1 MAVTRIKNNQ
11 ITDATIIASQKIAAG
26 TIVDTLF
33 DSNLNIASNITVT
46 GNFTVIGT
54 TSTVQSVNTLVND
67 PLVVFNNG
75 TGATNTYDIGMV
87 VNRYLNPKNAAWIW
101 REANVG
107 FAGILTS
114 ETGSTTGS
122 INNFTYANLIIGN
135 TIIDAYTVDSVSAS
149 TGAHQV
155 RGGSAVSA
163 NLVVGGTGTSFGVAG
178 GPVRFDGNTPIV
190 QVSQGTTTRYG
201 FMVVDTNSGTGAH
214 TIRVSPTGTNIGT
227 IGGTVTTSDGSSG
240 GNDIFIQP
248 GRLKSLWLN
257 GSNAAIMADNNL
269 NSTSPNVGAIVVTGS
284 GGVGI
289 GGNLNVG
296 TSIGAEMFGTLA
308 HIVIQSARSN
318 DIAIGKNT
326 LKSGLSANVTVLGT
340 MVGTTSVGV
349 NSTVVGAAAGPAAIP
364 ARATYLGKSAG
375 NLATGSDSVYVGYNS
390 GSLVTSG
397 QYNVILGNHD
407 GNLIATLSN
416 QVIIA
421 DGAGAPR
428 IRIDASG
435 NTYIVSSVDSTSSNI
450 GAFVVQGGVGIGANL
465 NVGGPVAISS
475 KRAVLEATQTSILF
489 AGNTATTYLSTD
501 SVLVGQKIGS
511 GTNFGAKTTI
521 IGSEAAATN
530 TNGSEITL
538 YGYRA
543 GYTGAGQNTTAIGSQ
558 AGLLLQSGALQNQ
571 FFGYLA
577 GSAITTGDYNVVLG
591 ANTGSTIATL
601 NNYVI
606 ISDGQGNEKI
616 RATDTGS
623 VYLPANITST
633 SYSTGTLV
641 VEGGI
646 ASSGLDN
653 NFRGN
658 LTIGGN
664 LWVLGGTTAIQSNVT
679 VIEDSTI
686 QLHTFGDG
694 RVLNFNDNKDIGVLS
709 RYYLSSGAGGDR
721 LAYFGWQNSTSN
733 FVYIDAASEST
744 ANVISGTYGN
754 VQFGSLWLSNTTV
767 SGSETSGALV
777 VKGGIGAGQLSY
789 INSIVLS
796 GASKTVLS
804 ATGSDAIVT
813 LSPVNNGY
821 VTISSLGARSTADNF
836 AVGVTTP
843 QVGFFTDIAVSSG
856 TTPQG
861 RNSTFSGNGFVSIR
875 PTGNVVI
882 YPSAGSVDTAP
893 GNMDNLYIGNTTPR
907 QASFTAATIGQDL
920 KMSAFTANSALFIS
934 PTSGNLSVD
943 QNNENF
949 NFQRATGNTFSGV
962 SFSVGTGGDT
972 QTGTDTFNIRYQGDS
987 YTPQSVIAANT
998 IGQIAG
1004 WTVSTSRGTGTA
1016 PVINQDGDV
1025 IGLHG
1030 AFNYSGGTPAYQEAA
1045 SIRYVTQGTTGA
1057 ASGIGGQAQLWTK
1070 RDNGASTLAIR
1081 VDANQIAT
1089 FYGQVA
1095 IANTTT
1101 TTNSTTGA
1109 LYVAGGTSVGG
1120 NIVVA
1125 QSARFNDSQTANRD
1139 FYVRG
1144 DKDAT
1149 LMWGST
1155 GTYNQVIVGNSAT
1168 ATELVTGA
1176 KFQVYSTDAM
1186 LLPRGTSGQA
1196 PGGGSGYGSPVAGMI
1211 RFNTTAGDLEYY
1223 DGAAWIQP
1231 KSSAGITLITDD
1243 QFNGDGVTT
1252 DFTMTRGV
1260 TTNAAFVS
1268 LNGVLQ
1274 IPSVAYNTFAGNALI
1289 RFTEAPAVGDAID
1302 VRTVALTTTVQGIA
1316 SPSGFNQV
1324 QTSTNYGVQLY
1335 TGETSANL
1343 FVNFS
1348 NVGTINYTP
1357 QSQTVTSSPTIIA
1370 QFRTA
1375 EFRSAKLYI
1384 NVDNGAGAY
1393 EVSEVMVIHDGTTA
1407 YRTQYNRIYTGAAAL
1422 GSVTASITS
1431 GNVFV
1436 YYTGVAASN
1445 TVKVRAEYLG

>member
-11 ITDATIIASQKIAAG
+11 ITNQTIIASQKISPG

-54 TSTVQSVNTLVND
+54 TSTIQSVNTLVND

-75 TGATNTYDIGMV
+75 TGSTNTYDIGMV

-135 TIIDAYTVDSVSAS
+135 TIVDAYTVDSVNAS

-163 NLVVGGTGTSFGVAG
+163 NLVVGGIGSSFGAAG
-178 GPVRFDGNTPIV
+178 GPVRFDGNVPIV
-190 QVSQGTTTRYG
+190 QVSQGTSTRYG
-201 FMVVDTNSGTGAH
+201 LQVVDTNSGTGAIA
-214 TIRVSPTGTNIGT
+214 IRVSPTGSNIHT

-269 NSTSPNVGAIVVTGS
+269 NSTNPNVGAIVVTGS
-284 GGVGI
+284 GGI
-289 GGNLNVG
+289 GNLNVG
-296 TSIGAEMFGTLA
+296 TAMGVETQ
-308 HIVIQSARSN
+308 HITIQSARLN

-326 LKSGLSANVTVLGT
+326 LKTGLSANVTIIGT

-349 NSTVVGAAAGPAAIP
+349 NSTIYGAAAGPAAIP
-364 ARATYLGKSAG
+364 ARATYIGKSAG
-375 NLATGSDSVYVGYNS
+375 NLATGSDSVYIGYNS
-390 GSLVTSG
+390 GSLVTTG

-416 QVIIA
+416 QVVIA

-428 IRIDASG
+428 IRIDAAG
-435 NTYIVSSVDSTSSNI
+435 NTYVVSSVDSTSSNI

-465 NVGGPVAISS
+465 NVGGPAAFSS
-475 KRAVLEATQTSILF
+475 GRVMLEATTSSVLL
-489 AGNTATTYLSTD
+489 AGNTATTYMSTD
-501 SVLVGQKIGS
+501 SVFVGQKIGS
-511 GTNFGAKTTI
+511 ATAFGAKTTI
-521 IGSEAAATN
+521 VGSEAAKTN
-530 TNGSEITL
+530 TNGAEITL

-543 GYTGAGQNTTAIGSQ
+543 GYSGAATQTTAIGSQ
-558 AGLLLQSGALQNQ
+558 AGLLATSSGGTYL
-571 FFGYLA
+571 GYLA
-577 GSAITTGDYNVVLG
+577 GSAITTGSYNTVIG
-591 ANTGSTIATL
+591 ANTGSSIATL
-601 NNYVI
+601 SNYVI
-606 ISDGQGNEKI
+606 ISDGAGNERI
-616 RATDTGS
+616 RATNTGS
-623 VYLPANITST
+623 VYLPANITSS

-686 QLHTFGDG
+686 QLHTFGDS

-733 FVYIDAASEST
+733 FVYIDAATEST

-754 VQFGSLWLSNTTV
+754 VQFGSQWLSNTTI
-767 SGSETSGALV
+767 SGSETTGALV
-777 VKGGIGAGQLSY
+777 VKGGIGVGQLSY
-789 INSIVLS
+789 INSVVLS

-804 ATGSDAIVT
+804 ATGTDAVIT

-821 VTISSLGARSTADNF
+821 VTISSLGLRSTADNF
-836 AVGVTTP
+836 AIGVTTP
-843 QVGFFTDIAVSSG
+843 QVGFFTDLAVSSG

-882 YPSAGSVDTAP
+882 YPSAGTVDNAP
-893 GNMDNLYIGNTTPR
+893 GNMDNMYIGNTTPR
-907 QASFTAATIGQDL
+907 QASFTAATVGQDL

-943 QNNENF
+943 QMNAEF

-962 SFSVGTGGDT
+962 SLSVGTGGDT
-972 QTGTDTFNIRYQGDS
+972 QTGTDTFNIRYQGDA
-987 YTPQSVIAANT
+987 YLPTAGAGLTTANT
-998 IGQIAG
+998 LGQSSG

-1016 PVINQDGDV
+1016 PVINQDGDF
-1025 IGLHG
+1025 IGLFA

-1045 SIRYVTQGTTGA
+1045 SWRYVTQGTTAA

-1070 RDNGASTLAIR
+1070 RDNGASTLAVR
-1081 VDANQIAT
+1081 VDANQITT

-1095 IANTTT
+1095 VANTTT

-1125 QSARFNDSQTANRD
+1125 QSARFNDTQNANRD

-1149 LMWGST
+1149 LIWAST

-1176 KFQVYSTDAM
+1176 KFQVLSTDSF
-1186 LLPRGTSGQA
+1186 LLPRGSTGQQ
-1196 PGGGSGYGSPVAGMI
+1196 PGGGAGYGSPVAGMI
-1211 RFNTTAGDLEYY
+1211 RFNSTVGDLEYY
-1223 DGAAWIQP
+1223 DGTAWVQP
-1231 KSSAGITLITDD
+1231 KSSAGVTIITDD
-1243 QFNGDGVTT
+1243 QFNGDGSQVN
-1252 DFTMTRGV
+1252 FVLSRGV
-1260 TTNAAFVS
+1260 TTNACFVTI
-1268 LNGVLQ
+1268 NGVVQ
-1274 IPSVAYNTFAGNALI
+1274 TPSVAYNSFSGNATVV
-1289 RFTEAPAVGDAID
+1289 FTEAPAVGDAID
-1302 VRTVALTTTVQGIA
+1302 IRTVALTTTTQGIS
-1316 SPSGFNQV
+1316 SPSGFNSV
-1324 QTSTNYGVQLY
+1324 QTGTNYGVQIY
-1335 TGETSANL
+1335 TGQTAANL
-1343 FVNFS
+1343 TVNFS

-1357 QSQTVTSSPTIIA
+1357 QAQTVTNSPTIIA
-1370 QFRTA
+1370 QFLTSLY
-1375 EFRSAKLYI
+1375 RSAKLYI
-1384 NVDNGAGAY
+1384 NVDNGSGAY